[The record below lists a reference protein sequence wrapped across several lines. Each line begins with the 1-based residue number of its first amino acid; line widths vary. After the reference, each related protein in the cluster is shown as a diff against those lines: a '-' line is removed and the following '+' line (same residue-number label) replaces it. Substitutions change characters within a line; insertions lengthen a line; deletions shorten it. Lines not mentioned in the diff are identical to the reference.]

1 MLIEAN
7 FRHMVFRTH
16 LHDIEVIVVHL
27 RNALKEE
34 SGAGSRLICLSAGL
48 IRKLI
53 SEPGR

>member
-1 MLIEAN
+1 
-7 FRHMVFRTH
+7 MVFRTH